1 SRGSRGHFRGPK
13 GPPLTNYA
21 SEIIENRSGK
31 QSSSKTFNVAR
42 LSPQV
47 VETAHFLRPK
57 IVSPPFEFRGGK
69 NVAPDR
75 LRGAIRS
82 AEKPPP
88 PLRRPWPLAHDIGER
103 PFDKPRPLAQ
113 MRRKR

>member
-31 QSSSKTFNVAR
+31 QSSSKTLNIAR

-47 VETAHFLRPK
+47 VETAHFLWPK

-75 LRGAIRS
+75 LLAGCAPVK
-82 AEKPPP
+82 KPPIP
-88 PLRRPWPLAHDIGER
+88 PGGGPSGGGFRIRHR
-103 PFDKPRPLAQ
+103 PF
-113 MRRKR
+113 